1 MFHLEEFWYIPYSY
15 DTSTNEKKR
24 INFHDVILIWIHS
37 EESDETNSSK
47 VFRKTI
53 KNIRWMANKSD
64 CKHVILHSFV
74 HLGESK
80 ASISFTE
87 DFIEKIASRL
97 SEGGLIIHVIPSGL
111 NEFSMHV
118 KGPSLSKVFKTF

>member
-15 DTSTNEKKR
+15 DAVPNENER
-24 INFHDVILIWIHS
+24 ISFHDVILIWIHS

-53 KNIRWMANKSD
+53 KNIRWMANKTGCRS
-64 CKHVILHSFV
+64 VILHSFV

-80 ASISFTE
+80 SSLSFTE
-87 DFIEKIASRL
+87 DFIQRVATRL
-97 SEGGLIIHVIPSGL
+97 SESDLDVHVIPSGL

-118 KGPSLSKVFKTF
+118 KGSSLSKVFKAF